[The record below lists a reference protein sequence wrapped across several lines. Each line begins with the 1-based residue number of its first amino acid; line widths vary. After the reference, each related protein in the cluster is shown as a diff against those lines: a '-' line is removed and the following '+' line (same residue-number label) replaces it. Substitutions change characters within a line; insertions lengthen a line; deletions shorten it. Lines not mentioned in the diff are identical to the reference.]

1 MLRSGKMTGIVLL
14 VSVYLFMGVPQ
25 AQSSKELT
33 VEEAYPGLATG
44 VLRSAR
50 VAPMKSGVL
59 VLVNGKEIRESTLEE
74 ALDKA
79 EPQIRDELR
88 RNLFF
93 LLEQEVMKEIILQKA
108 RASGIRMDGISDE
121 EAMQSYFSR
130 IVEGVTVD
138 QGEIKAFYE
147 ENREMVGGI
156 PLDQVKENIEQ
167 FLLQKK
173 KQDAVQDF
181 IRNIGADV
189 EIRINGEWVKPQFAA
204 AKDNPVD
211 KARMSGKPTLV
222 EFGATGCV
230 PCDMMQPILDKLQKN
245 YSDRL
250 NVVFV
255 HVGENP
261 IAGARFGIRSIP
273 VQVFFDQK
281 GEEVFRHTGFFA
293 EAEVMKQLEK
303 MGVK

>member
-1 MLRSGKMTGIVLL
+1 LF
-14 VSVYLFMGVPQ
+14 VSICFFMGVPQ

-33 VEEAYPGLATG
+33 VEEAYPGLANG

-59 VLVNGKEIRESTLEE
+59 VLVNGKEIRESTLKE
-74 ALDKA
+74 ALDQA

-108 RASGIRMDGISDE
+108 RASGIQMEGISDE
-121 EAMQSYFSR
+121 EAIQTYFSR

-138 QGEIKAFYE
+138 PGEIKAFYE

-173 KQDAVQDF
+173 RQDAVQDF
-181 IRNIGADV
+181 IGNIGADV
-189 EIRINGEWVKPQFAA
+189 EIRINGEWVKPQVAA

-211 KARMSGKPTLV
+211 QARMSGKPTLV

-245 YSDRL
+245 HSDRL